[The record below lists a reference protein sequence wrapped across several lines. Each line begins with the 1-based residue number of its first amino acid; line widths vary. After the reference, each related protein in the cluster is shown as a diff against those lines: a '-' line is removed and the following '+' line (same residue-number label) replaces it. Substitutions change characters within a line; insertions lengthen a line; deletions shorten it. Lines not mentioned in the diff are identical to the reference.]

1 MKNKQSTFICHSW
14 LGIGIGDGRIDRIF
28 TASKDE
34 IVKDIETL
42 FLANA
47 SKGIADDH
55 IWFSILMRPPRNQ
68 FTRCQ
73 RVSCCL
79 STLLCTM
86 LANAMF
92 YRKDKVVGATIDIGS
107 FKFSWTQIMI
117 GIQSAFIVFPIN
129 LLIVALFRKCKAHP
143 SKKESK
149 NSTAKKLGDLLKKG
163 NVNKKENKTGLEKD
177 HVQDHANYL
186 DFIGQMKRKEM
197 NDQNANEMERIKSN
211 LKIDLSTCTMDAAEI
226 LNKRDSAA
234 DLNACINVKDDH
246 QGHGESPHPVDPSI
260 RSQQVALPTI
270 RISTP
275 NQFSGQTLNS
285 RLSISQ
291 QSLVHNV
298 GGNSD
303 HGTMS
308 KKDDENASSE
318 NKSYVQDENVLNRYT
333 ASVSSMQKIGTELI
347 RDQSIFLNV
356 NDGRNVN
363 GEETIASF
371 VRLSNPKST
380 TFLQSE
386 KFHNFEPHFAI
397 ARLTRSYLHFRCS
410 TFKPSFRLWP

>member
-129 LLIVALFRKCKAHP
+129 LLIVTLFRRFTSRRIEKKSKRSMTEDGDFFKGTNVDKKQNEKSLTNDMINKA
-143 SKKESK
+143 
-149 NSTAKKLGDLLKKG
+149 NDLDLKGQPQVEITNEKDTKG
-163 NVNKKENKTGLEKD
+163 NELMATNL
-177 HVQDHANYL
+177 
-186 DFIGQMKRKEM
+186 RK
-197 NDQNANEMERIKSN
+197 
-211 LKIDLSTCTMDAAEI
+211 DLSTCTMEVANM
-226 LNKRDSAA
+226 LNEQGNETDDKPNVHR
-234 DLNACINVKDDH
+234 NVKHDKG
-246 QGHGESPHPVDPSI
+246 QGKSPDLVDPSNH
-260 RSQQVALPTI
+260 SQQAAVPTI
-270 RISTP
+270 KISPP
-275 NQFSGQTLNS
+275 NQYSRCTLNS
-285 RLSISQ
+285 CLNKSQ
-291 QSLVHNV
+291 QSVVHQV
-298 GGNSD
+298 GEANS

-308 KKDDENASSE
+308 KQDEHNAI
-318 NKSYVQDENVLNRYT
+318 VQSENVLNRYT
-333 ASVSSMQKIGTELI
+333 ASVSSMQNIGTEII
-347 RDQSIFLNV
+347 RDQSILLNV
-356 NDGRNVN
+356 NN
-363 GEETIASF
+363 GGK
-371 VRLSNPKST
+371 SNGKKAISR
-380 TFLQSE
+380 FYSIISAC
-386 KFHNFEPHFAI
+386 PHE
-397 ARLTRSYLHFRCS
+397 
-410 TFKPSFRLWP
+410 

>member
-92 YRKDKVVGATIDIGS
+92 YQKDKVVGATIDLGS

-129 LLIVALFRKCKAHP
+129 LLIVTLFRRFTARRIA
-143 SKKESK
+143 KESEVPMK
-149 NSTAKKLGDLLKKG
+149 ENHGSFLQIG
-163 NVNKKENKTGLEKD
+163 NVNKNQAKKSLKKDEND
-177 HVQDHANYL
+177 DL
-186 DFIGQMKRKEM
+186 DFKPNENNRGQ
-197 NDQNANEMERIKSN
+197 
-211 LKIDLSTCTMDAAEI
+211 
-226 LNKRDSAA
+226 
-234 DLNACINVKDDH
+234 
-246 QGHGESPHPVDPSI
+246 GELRHPMDPSNGSDQGAI
-260 RSQQVALPTI
+260 PVINFSPPDKYSRQAL
-270 RISTP
+270 ISH
-275 NQFSGQTLNS
+275 
-285 RLSISQ
+285 LSKSQ
-291 QSLVHNV
+291 QSLVNHV
-298 GGNSD
+298 G
-303 HGTMS
+303 
-308 KKDDENASSE
+308 ENGDPKHS
-318 NKSYVQDENVLNRYT
+318 T
-333 ASVSSMQKIGTELI
+333 SVGSMQDIGTEVV
-347 RDQSIFLNV
+347 RDRSILLDINKRG
-356 NDGRNVN
+356 NSN
-363 GEETIASF
+363 G
-371 VRLSNPKST
+371 K
-380 TFLQSE
+380 Q
-386 KFHNFEPHFAI
+386 AI
-397 ARLTRSYLHFRCS
+397 SCFY
-410 TFKPSFRLWP
+410 